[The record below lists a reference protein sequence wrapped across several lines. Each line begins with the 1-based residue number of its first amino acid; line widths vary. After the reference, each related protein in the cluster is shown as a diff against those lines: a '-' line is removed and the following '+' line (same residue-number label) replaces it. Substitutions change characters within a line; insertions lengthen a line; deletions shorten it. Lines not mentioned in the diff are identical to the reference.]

1 MLKFRVISGALFLS
15 LVAAMAIWAPT
26 WVAALFILALGALAT
41 EETQGLLRHAGYPS
55 LRWTTLVLGQIWML
69 AAWFSK
75 AEYAWFPEPLYPL
88 VPVILAWAVFLGCLF
103 RSDQTNTL
111 RKLTGSFLGLAYVPA
126 LMQFLLLLLFSGRG
140 GVDGRMLLVYGIL
153 VIKCTDIAA
162 YFSGRA
168 FGKHKLIPRISPAKT
183 WEGVIG
189 GILGAILVS
198 YVFQSISGFRISGIP
213 FGRIDA
219 VAIGL
224 LLGVAG
230 ILGDLVESM
239 LKRAADIKDSGT
251 WIRGMGGLLDVLDSL
266 IFAFP
271 VLYLYIQGR

>member
-15 LVAAMAIWAPT
+15 LVAAMAVWAPT
-26 WVAALFILALGALAT
+26 GVVGVFILALGALAT
-41 EETQGLLRHAGYPS
+41 LETQGLLRHAGYPS
-55 LRWTTLVLGQIWML
+55 LRWTTLALGQLWML
-69 AAWFSK
+69 AAWLFS
-75 AEYAWFPEPLYPL
+75 AGHSWFPQHLYLL
-88 VPVILAWAVFLGCLF
+88 VPGILAWAVFLGCLF
-103 RSDQTNTL
+103 RSDQSTTL
-111 RKLTGSFLGLAYVPA
+111 RKLTGSFLSLAYVPA
-126 LMQFLLLLLFSGRG
+126 LMQFLVLLLFSGRG

-189 GILGAILVS
+189 GLAGAVLVS
-198 YVFQSISGFRISGIP
+198 LVFQSLCGFRISGIP
-213 FGRIDA
+213 FRPLDA
-219 VAIGL
+219 IALGL

-239 LKRAADIKDSGT
+239 LKRAADLKDSGS
-251 WIRGMGGLLDVLDSL
+251 WVRGMGGLLDVLDSL

-271 VLYLYIQGR
+271 VLYLYVQCR